1 MACDHDA
8 VPRADAAAD
17 AAAEESAALPASLE
31 SALHGFIAYERDH
44 RRRSPHT
51 VRAYAADISSLLHH
65 CADAGAR
72 TPADLTL
79 PMLRS
84 WLAAQHER
92 GLARAS
98 IARRASCARAFTG
111 WLASRDLITVD
122 PGARL
127 ASPTVRRTL
136 PTVLDHDQAEAL
148 MMHAGV
154 ASDDAD
160 PVAIRDRAV
169 VELLYATGIRVSE
182 ACALDL
188 SSVDRTARTLRVQ
201 GKGSKVRVVPY
212 GSAAQDALDAWL
224 LARPGLVS
232 QESGVALFLGR
243 RGNRVDPRTLRRAIT
258 RLSKQAQVPV
268 IAPHALRHTA
278 ATHVLEGGADLRTVQ
293 ELLGHASLATTERY
307 THVSVERLRREF
319 ARAHPRSGEQE

>member
-1 MACDHDA
+1 MG
-8 VPRADAAAD
+8 
-17 AAAEESAALPASLE
+17 AEPGEQRALPPALA
-31 SALHGFIAYERDH
+31 SALDGFIAYERDQ
-44 RRRSPHT
+44 RRRSAHT
-51 VRAYAADISSLLHH
+51 VRAYAADIGSLLRA
-65 CADAGAR
+65 CASAGADR
-72 TPADLTL
+72 PADLTL
-79 PMLRS
+79 PMLRG

-98 IARRASCARAFTG
+98 IARRASSARTFTA
-111 WLASRDLITVD
+111 WLVTRGLAETD

-127 ASPTVRRTL
+127 ASPRVRRTL
-136 PTVLDHDQAEAL
+136 PTVLAADEAAAL
-148 MMHAGV
+148 MEHAAV

-169 VELLYATGIRVSE
+169 LELLYATGMRVSE

-188 SSVDRTARTLRVQ
+188 ADVDRQGRTVRVL
-201 GKGSKVRVVPY
+201 GKGSKVRVVPF
-212 GSAAQDALDAWL
+212 GRAADDALGAWL
-224 LARPGLVS
+224 EARAQLATGR
-232 QESGVALFLGR
+232 SGGALFLGR
-243 RGNRVDPRTLRRAIT
+243 RGGRVDPRTVRRSVTALA
-258 RLSKQAQVPV
+258 RQAQVAA

-319 ARAHPRSGEQE
+319 ARAHPRSGQ